1 MSGGVG
7 IHACI
12 HVCVCVCVC
21 VCAYIW
27 ACPYI
32 CVHILICACSC
43 VHACVHTCVR
53 MCIHV
58 CTYVVWCTFDTVIS
72 TLEEIERDVT
82 LNGSKLPE
90 SLQKLRLTLSHWHI
104 CNVADNQGLT
114 HSSQLPM
121 VTPPAGIPPHSVY
134 IKHSLIDGVYIVS

>member
-1 MSGGVG
+1 M
-7 IHACI
+7 HACV
-12 HVCVCVCVC
+12 HTFVHLGMC
-21 VCAYIW
+21 
-27 ACPYI
+27 I
-32 CVHILICACSC
+32 CVHILVCACSY
-43 VHACVHTCVR
+43 VHACVCVYSQSL
-53 MCIHV
+53 MK
-58 CTYVVWCTFDTVIS
+58 VVWCTFIHSILHTVIS

-90 SLQKLRLTLSHWHI
+90 SLQKLRLILSHWHI
-104 CNVADNQGLT
+104 CNVAENQGLT